1 MEELIHPIQE
11 LAENVGT
18 EGEVQRISDETKR
31 ERTLGYEYL
40 KQIDEKLNR
49 VLKFLNLEVKNN
61 GKADN

>member
-18 EGEVQRISDETKR
+18 EGEVQTISDEAKR

-61 GKADN
+61 GEADN

>member
-1 MEELIHPIQE
+1 MEKLIHPIQE

-18 EGEVQRISDETKR
+18 EGEVQTISDEAKR

-61 GKADN
+61 GEADN

>member
-1 MEELIHPIQE
+1 MEKLILPVQE
-11 LAENVGT
+11 LAENLGT

-40 KQIDEKLNR
+40 KQIDAKLNR

-61 GKADN
+61 GEADN

>member
-1 MEELIHPIQE
+1 MEELILPIQK
-11 LAENVGT
+11 LAENAGT

-49 VLKFLNLEVKNN
+49 VLKFLNLEVKTN
-61 GKADN
+61 GEADN